1 MKNYNIIGSIILVFC
16 GIVWITSFQKH
27 TEVAEAMTNSI
38 ERVKWENQMLGDPRT
53 GKIPTN
59 ARMAELHFVGNLN
72 QNSSANRDQNRVWQ
86 WMGPKNIGG
95 RTRSLQYD
103 IKNSKNILAGS
114 ASGGI
119 FRSINNGQTWI
130 KVSDKTQNLAITS
143 LAQNPNPGFE
153 NIWYACTGELRGGNQ
168 ISGNSVYSG
177 DGLLK
182 STDNGISWV
191 SLSAFKNSSPQT
203 NDSTDRGWRIIVSN
217 QNSDVYFSSASGI
230 YKSTDHGTNWKKVL
244 GSSTNLK

>member
-86 WMGPKNIGG
+86 WMGPK
-95 RTRSLQYD
+95 T
-103 IKNSKNILAGS
+103 
-114 ASGGI
+114 
-119 FRSINNGQTWI
+119 
-130 KVSDKTQNLAITS
+130 
-143 LAQNPNPGFE
+143 
-153 NIWYACTGELRGGNQ
+153 
-168 ISGNSVYSG
+168 
-177 DGLLK
+177 
-182 STDNGISWV
+182 
-191 SLSAFKNSSPQT
+191 
-203 NDSTDRGWRIIVSN
+203 
-217 QNSDVYFSSASGI
+217 
-230 YKSTDHGTNWKKVL
+230 
-244 GSSTNLK
+244 